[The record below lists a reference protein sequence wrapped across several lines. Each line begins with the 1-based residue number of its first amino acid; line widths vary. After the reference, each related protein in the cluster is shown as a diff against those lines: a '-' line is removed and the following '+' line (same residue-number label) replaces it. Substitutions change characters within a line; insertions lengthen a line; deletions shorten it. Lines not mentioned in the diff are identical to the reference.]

1 MEINKA
7 ELLDKKAAIG
17 SHSQETQAEI
27 FDADDIIRKLK
38 SVMNDQPILKNL
50 TKVIDNGMVRSIL
63 DNKQL
68 FINTLLIKELNFFI
82 SFEKNMKRR
91 KRIKANFDLIRSVIE
106 EIREENASVLG
117 FYVEL
122 SKPLFNRYNYMDKKR
137 AIKKYRAKRD
147 KRKDPSHKRYR
158 QRKELANKRLRY
170 RGKFIKKPK
179 LDLEKIAKEFEK
191 EKSGFLIN

>member
-1 MEINKA
+1 MEINKS
-7 ELLDKKAAIG
+7 ELLEKKAAIG

-27 FDADDIIRKLK
+27 FDSDDIIRKLK
-38 SVMNDQPILKNL
+38 SVMNGQPILKNL
-50 TKVIDNGMVRSIL
+50 TEVIDNSMVRAIL

-147 KRKDPSHKRYR
+147 KRKDPSQKRYR
-158 QRKELANKRLRY
+158 QRKELANKRLRH